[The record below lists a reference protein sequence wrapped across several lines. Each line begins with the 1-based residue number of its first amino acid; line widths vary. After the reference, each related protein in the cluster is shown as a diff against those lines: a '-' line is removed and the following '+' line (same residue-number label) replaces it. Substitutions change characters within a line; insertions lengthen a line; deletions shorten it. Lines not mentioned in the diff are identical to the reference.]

1 MQGNLKI
8 KRKNLQKR
16 IDKMKL
22 MWYYILVETQG
33 GEKVNPI
40 EFKIAQIRA
49 GVSKED
55 IAKYLGINPAT
66 VYRKFNGESEFTLS
80 ELRKLK
86 VFLNLSKD
94 DIDRIFFSGELMETQ
109 ETTTS

>member
-1 MQGNLKI
+1 M
-8 KRKNLQKR
+8 
-16 IDKMKL
+16 
-22 MWYYILVETQG
+22 
-33 GEKVNPI
+33 NPI

-94 DIDRIFFSGELMETQ
+94 DIDRIFFSGELTETQ
-109 ETTTS
+109 ETATS